1 MSARRVRRLIL
12 LVLVVGV
19 AYWIYKD
26 RPTPS
31 ALIDSLTDPLMGSKA
46 AVKTS
51 ERNRVV
57 GEATSAVTEQTDAT
71 VGTLRE
77 GMTSREVRDL
87 LGDPDKTE
95 EEKVEGVRQVRWTY
109 ERLHRVLVLQDGRL
123 VSITIK

>member
-12 LVLVVGV
+12 LVLAVGV

-26 RPTPS
+26 RPTTS
-31 ALIDSLTDPLMGSKA
+31 GLIDSLTDPLMGSKA

-57 GEATSAVTEQTDAT
+57 GEASSAVAEQTDAT
-71 VGTLRE
+71 VGTLKE
-77 GMTSREVRDL
+77 GMTTREVREL

-95 EEKVEGVRQVRWTY
+95 EEKVDGVHQVRWTY
-109 ERLHRVLVLQDGRL
+109 ERLRRVLVMQDGRL